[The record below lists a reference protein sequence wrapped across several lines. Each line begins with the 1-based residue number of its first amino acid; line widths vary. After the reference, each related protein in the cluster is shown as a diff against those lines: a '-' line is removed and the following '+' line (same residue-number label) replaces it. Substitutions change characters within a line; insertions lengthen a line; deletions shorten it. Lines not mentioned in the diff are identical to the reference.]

1 MKKTRSRSA
10 PQHWSH
16 GSRPN
21 WWSIYLIPVM
31 CVCVSG
37 GWLPDPTGVL
47 QLATQPAH
55 ILHIRSTTQV
65 IIFKNLRLRALF
77 NTFQQ
82 CCGAEPFFLGSG
94 SRYFFWLRLQ
104 VKKNLLRLHLN
115 KHCADRLRL
124 QKTDFDTKHLKNL
137 NFNK

>member
-1 MKKTRSRSA
+1 MPVKKTRSRSA

-77 NTFQQ
+77 NTFEQ

-104 VKKNLLRLHLN
+104 VKKNCSGSTYKSTAPTGSSSKKQILI
-115 KHCADRLRL
+115 
-124 QKTDFDTKHLKNL
+124 QSI
-137 NFNK
+137 